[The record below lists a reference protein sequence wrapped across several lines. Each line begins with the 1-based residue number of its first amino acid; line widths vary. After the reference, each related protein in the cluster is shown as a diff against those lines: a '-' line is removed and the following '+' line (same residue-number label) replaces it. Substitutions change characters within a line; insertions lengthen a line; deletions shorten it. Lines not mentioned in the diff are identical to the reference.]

1 MRAIERIMSYFLP
14 LMPDSGSNPSWYSG
28 RIWLQKLGYFR
39 LNESKVYSDDWIWI
53 IDHCTQ
59 WGKEKCFVVLGVKAS
74 ELPTDRALTLE
85 DVQPLIILPEKISTG
100 EKVFKELEKLSAEIG
115 IPKEIIAD
123 KGSDIRSGID
133 KFCELTSE
141 TVYLYDIK
149 HLIASLLKAE
159 FKDDSNWRS
168 FIDFAA
174 TARKYMQ
181 QTTLAGIAP
190 PNQRSKSRYMNLGI
204 LINWATQM
212 LEYLMNGNFPEDIDE
227 KQLKAKVG
235 WLIFF
240 QNDLKVWEKILDNSM
255 VIEKLVRDAGYN
267 FGITKLVADA
277 LRKTDN
283 CSRSETFNQKIVEAI
298 FHEEMKLN
306 KEERLLSSSEIIES
320 LFGKFKYFEKQQ
332 SSSGFTVSVLA
343 LAAMVG
349 KVTTQIIEKAM
360 KFTKVQ
366 QIKKWFHDNIGT
378 SVQGQRVKW
387 LKQRSEQNLDE
398 MIAMKI

>member
-1 MRAIERIMSYFLP
+1 MRAIERVMAYFLP
-14 LMPDSGSNPSWYSG
+14 LISDTGPNPSWYSG
-28 RIWLQKLGYFR
+28 RIWLQKLGYYR

-59 WGKEKCFVVLGVKAS
+59 WGSEKCFVVLGIKAS
-74 ELPTDRALTLE
+74 ELPTDRALILE

-123 KGSDIRSGID
+123 KGSDIKYGID

-149 HLIASLLKAE
+149 HLIANLLKVE
-159 FKDDSNWRS
+159 FKDDLTWNS
-168 FIDFAA
+168 FIDFTAI
-174 TARKYMQ
+174 ARKYMQ
-181 QTTLAGIAP
+181 QTSVAGIAP

-204 LINWATQM
+204 LLNWATKM
-212 LEYLMNGNFPEDIDE
+212 LEYLISNNFPEDIDE
-227 KQLKAKVG
+227 KQLKAKLG

-240 QNDLKVWEKILDNSM
+240 KNDLEVWKKILDNAM
-255 VIEKLVRDAGYN
+255 LIEKLVRDAGYN
-267 FGITKLVADA
+267 FGITKLVLDA
-277 LRKTDN
+277 LKETNN
-283 CSRSETFNQKIVEAI
+283 CSRSAAFNKKIAEAI
-298 FHEEMKLN
+298 YYEEIKLN

-320 LFGKFKYFEKQQ
+320 LFGKFKYFEKEQ
-332 SSSGFTVSVLA
+332 SSSGFTSSVLA

-366 QIKKWFHDNIGT
+366 QIKKWFDDNIGT

-387 LKQRSEQNLDE
+387 LKNNLEQNFDE
-398 MIAMKI
+398 TILMQI